1 MTFEIAGQKLP
12 LIGWQDIRQAEQ
24 ISRVCVEVNLGI
36 NSMNIIDQ
44 RGAIMLVILSNST
57 VLVFL

>member
-1 MTFEIAGQKLP
+1 MTFEIARQKLP

-36 NSMNIIDQ
+36 NSMNIID
-44 RGAIMLVILSNST
+44 RHGAIMLLVILST
-57 VLVFL
+57 PD

>member
-1 MTFEIAGQKLP
+1 MTFEIVRQKLP

-36 NSMNIIDQ
+36 NSIDQ